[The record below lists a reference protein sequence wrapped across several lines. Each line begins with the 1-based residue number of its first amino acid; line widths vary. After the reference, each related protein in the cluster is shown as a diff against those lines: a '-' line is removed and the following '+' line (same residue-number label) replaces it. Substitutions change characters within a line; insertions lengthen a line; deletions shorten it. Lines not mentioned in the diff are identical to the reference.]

1 MIRTMRASLHVF
13 VLVFAVWT
21 FLPLQAGAEG
31 YRFSGVE
38 RVVAIGDV
46 HGALDELVV
55 VLRGVEL
62 VDEELAWI
70 GGQTHL
76 VSLGD
81 LVDRGDRGRQV
92 MDLLMRLQAEAEAAG
107 GAIHIVLGNHE
118 VMNLVGDLRYVSEGD
133 YAQFG
138 SATAGDLPPGYLER
152 RAAFAP
158 DGKYGRWL
166 LDFPVAIAYD
176 DTLFLHGGVSGA
188 LDGLSLEDI
197 NEASRRDVRR
207 FAEGWHTL
215 LAAGV
220 VADGDDFAVTLERAA
235 ELARPGADV
244 GLRQAGVDITEA
256 YDGLPFVRD
265 GPLWYRGSVRCHPFT
280 ETEVAKGILE
290 PLEVDRVVVGHTPTH
305 GRRVVSRLD
314 GRVIMLDTG
323 MNVAAYRGRPAALIL
338 EDGEARAW
346 YAAEGEQD
354 IPVQPHRAWSRPGDM
369 SDAELEDFLL
379 TAEIAGEEPAAEE
392 GAPRRLVLEKDGLQL
407 GAVFNPVDTLPGLQ
421 DGRWTR
427 AAAKAERY
435 HHEIAAYRLDRLLG
449 LQMVPVTV
457 ERQIGGQKGALRAWI
472 EGSFSEEE
480 RQARQLPVTGSC
492 GLDSQYELVA
502 VFDTLIFNSGHDLGR
517 LRYDRE
523 WQLWHMEQ
531 SRAFGLTTRNVAGML
546 RRAKIRP
553 SPQLAAALAE
563 ITAENV
569 ERLKPYLHPRQLEAL
584 LERAEQLRALR

>member
-1 MIRTMRASLHVF
+1 MSVK
-13 VLVFAVWT
+13 
-21 FLPLQAGAEG
+21 
-31 YRFSGVE
+31 
-38 RVVAIGDV
+38 
-46 HGALDELVV
+46 
-55 VLRGVEL
+55 
-62 VDEELAWI
+62 
-70 GGQTHL
+70 
-76 VSLGD
+76 
-81 LVDRGDRGRQV
+81 
-92 MDLLMRLQAEAEAAG
+92 
-107 GAIHIVLGNHE
+107 
-118 VMNLVGDLRYVSEGD
+118 GD

-138 SATAGDLPPGYLER
+138 SAPAGDLPPGYLER

-531 SRAFGLTTRNVAGML
+531 SRAFGLTTRNVAGMRL
-546 RRAKIRP
+546 TCIRARSRRWWSGRSSCGRYAEARHRVVAVVDPEHRLHAQALEIGGRE
-553 SPQLAAALAE
+553 QATAFAAALPAGGRMVKVWLWRSNRSRRAAARRLAGARRTE
-563 ITAENV
+563 RVAGSGSMKASSGTLNTRICPAGTYTSGSGAWITGGMFS
-569 ERLKPYLHPRQLEAL
+569 RFWRISS
-584 LERAEQLRALR
+584 R

>member
-1 MIRTMRASLHVF
+1 MIRTMRATLHAF
-13 VLVFAVWT
+13 VLVLAVGA

-38 RVVAIGDV
+38 RVVAIADV
-46 HGALDELVV
+46 HGALEELIE
-55 VLRGVEL
+55 VLRGVGL
-62 VDEELAWI
+62 VDEELAWT
-70 GGQTHL
+70 GGETHL

-81 LVDRGDRGRQV
+81 LVDRGDHGRQV
-92 MDLLMRLQAEAEAAG
+92 MDLLMRLQAEAAAAG

-138 SATAGDLPPGYLER
+138 SAPAGNLPPGFLER

-166 LDFPVAIAYD
+166 LGFPVAIAYD

-188 LDGLSLEDI
+188 LGGLSLEDL

-215 LAAGV
+215 LDAGV
-220 VADGDDFAVTLERAA
+220 VGDGDDFAVTLARAA
-235 ELARPGADV
+235 ELARPGADA
-244 GLRQAGVDITEA
+244 GLRKAGVDITEA
-256 YDGLPFVRD
+256 YDGLPFVRE
-265 GPLWYRGSVRCHPFT
+265 GPLWYRGSVRCHPYT
-280 ETEVAKGILE
+280 ETEVAKGILG
-290 PLEVDRVVVGHTPTH
+290 PLEVERVVVGHTPTH

-323 MNVAAYRGRPAALIL
+323 MNVAAYRGRPAALII
-338 EDGEARAW
+338 EDGEVRAW
-346 YAAEGEQD
+346 YAGEGQNE

-369 SDAELEDFLL
+369 SDGEIEDFLL
-379 TAEIAGEEPAAEE
+379 TADIAGEEPAAE
-392 GAPRRLVLEKDGLQL
+392 GAPRRLILEKDGLQL
-407 GAVFNPVDTLPGLQ
+407 GAVFNPADTAPGLQ

-427 AAAKAERY
+427 AAARAERY

-480 RQARQLPVTGSC
+480 RQARQLPFTGSC
-492 GLDSQYELVA
+492 SLDPQYELVA

-517 LRYDRE
+517 LRYDRD
-523 WQLWHMEQ
+523 WQVWHMDQ
-531 SRAFGLTTRNVAGML
+531 SRAFGLATRNVAAML

-553 SPQLAAALAE
+553 SPQLVAALAE
-563 ITAENV
+563 ITPENV
-569 ERLKPYLHPRQLEAL
+569 DRLEPYLHPRQLEAL